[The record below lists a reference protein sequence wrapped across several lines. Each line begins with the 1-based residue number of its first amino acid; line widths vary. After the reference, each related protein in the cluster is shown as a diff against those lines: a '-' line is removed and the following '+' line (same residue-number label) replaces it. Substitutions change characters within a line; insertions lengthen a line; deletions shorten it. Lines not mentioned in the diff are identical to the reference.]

1 MKRILWILILTT
13 SFSFVYGQKSID
25 ALFSKYAGNDGFVTF
40 TLKGNLL
47 KFLSSE
53 IDEGEK
59 CKWPEKIT
67 EIRILVQEDEGIRA
81 ENFYDLVMKDINLRD
96 YEEFMRVKDSDQDLR
111 MLVRTDGD
119 FIREFLMI
127 GGGEDNLII
136 QIRGKITFEE
146 AENISSDVKK
156 DHGMK
161 MVTGLN

>member
-1 MKRILWILILTT
+1 MKRILWILILTA

-25 ALFSKYAGNDGFVTF
+25 ALFSKYAGNDGFVTI

-47 KFLSSE
+47 KLLRSE

-59 CKWPEKIT
+59 CQWPGKIT
-67 EIRILVQEDEGIRA
+67 EIRILVQEDEGIRV
-81 ENFYDLVMKDINLRD
+81 ENFYDVVMKDINVRD

-111 MLVRTDGD
+111 ILVRTEGD
-119 FIREFLMI
+119 VISEFLMI

-146 AENISSDVKK
+146 AENLSSRVKK

-161 MVTGLN
+161 MVSDLN